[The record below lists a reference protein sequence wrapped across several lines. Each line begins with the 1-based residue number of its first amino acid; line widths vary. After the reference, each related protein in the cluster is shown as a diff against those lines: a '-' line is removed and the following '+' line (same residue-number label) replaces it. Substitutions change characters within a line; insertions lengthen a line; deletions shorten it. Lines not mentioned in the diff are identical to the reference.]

1 MNNLI
6 AQLKLSEE
14 FDSKIDKTLLIDSL
28 EELDGLIGM
37 SDVKERVIEMVCEN
51 IIDPFKTDI
60 GNHCM
65 ITGPPGVGKTTFIGI
80 LAKIMFALGITTSL
94 TRNGTPTTSLS
105 SVEKSIIHRTAG
117 IKFVED
123 QVDYILEELGSSVN
137 EGPNNNPNMV
147 TRLKWIKEISL
158 DLFEDG
164 KPFLFTLN
172 KGTSKRDNVAPLI
185 VRCTRSEVIGQFQ
198 GHSANNMRL
207 LYEKARGG
215 ILVVDEAY
223 ALMNSSRDGSED
235 NFGKEA
241 IDTLN
246 QLMSEYPDTVV
257 ILGGYEDEIRN
268 RLFVAQKGLESRIQ
282 YTFDITPPN
291 TQELA
296 IMLKRRLGDR
306 CVVKLSKLVNLLDQV
321 TVDGY
326 GRGIAKLAK
335 QASLVS
341 AKRRFFNQGDPH
353 ITIDDLM
360 EGLGRCKFIEPTHSD
375 SVRSMFI

>member
-1 MNNLI
+1 
-6 AQLKLSEE
+6 
-14 FDSKIDKTLLIDSL
+14 
-28 EELDGLIGM
+28 
-37 SDVKERVIEMVCEN
+37 
-51 IIDPFKTDI
+51 
-60 GNHCM
+60 M
-65 ITGPPGVGKTTFIGI
+65 ITGPPGVGKTTFIAI
-80 LAKIMFALGITTSL
+80 LAKIMFSLGITTSL
-94 TRNGTPTTSLS
+94 TLGGGS
-105 SVEKSIIHRTAG
+105 SIASPSTIEKLIIHRTAG

-123 QVDYILEELGSSVN
+123 QVDYILEELGNSVN
-137 EGPNNNPNMV
+137 EGPNTNPNMV

-164 KPFLFTLN
+164 KPFLFA
-172 KGTSKRDNVAPLI
+172 SPRDNIVPLI
-185 VRCTRSEVIGQFQ
+185 VRCTRAEVVGQFQ
-198 GHSANNMRL
+198 GHTANNMRL

-223 ALMNSSRDGSED
+223 SLMNSSSDGSED

-282 YTFDITPPN
+282 YVFDITPPN
-291 TQELA
+291 TEELA
-296 IMLKRRLGDR
+296 MMLKRRLGDR
-306 CVVKLSKLVNLLDQV
+306 SLVELKEIIQLLDQV
-321 TVDGY
+321 KVDGY

-341 AKRRFFNQGDPH
+341 ARRRFFNKGDSH

-360 EGLGRCKFIEPTHSD
+360 GGLDRCKFIEPAQSEY
-375 SVRSMFI
+375 VRSMFI